1 MKPGQHERNARALS
15 AGQSKDNLGAR
26 AMRGGAAAFGGQIGG
41 LIIHIVGA
49 VIMARLLS
57 PADFGLIAMA
67 GTVTVFVGLF
77 KDMGLSAATIQRTSV
92 SQELVS
98 TLFFVN
104 LFAGLGLMILAVAA
118 APVAAWGFGDP
129 RITLLVISLAVA
141 IPISAATAQHN
152 ALLARAMRWRAL
164 QTISLGS
171 QFAGLAVG
179 IGMAWGLKAGHW
191 ALVGQALTIAFFS
204 FLLSWSYSEWRPSW
218 IRDWRHARAE
228 IGFGLNVSGFNFLNY
243 FHRQFDNLLIGWRWG
258 PVEIGYY
265 SRAYSLLTL
274 PITLVNNA
282 MSQISVPILSKLKE
296 TPDEWNRAYLQMSTV
311 TAFAGAGLCVL
322 LLVGADPLIRVL
334 LGEQWTPVID
344 IFRFLSL
351 SSIIAT
357 GANSCGWIFMSLG
370 KSKEYFRWSL
380 FASPLYILSFVI
392 GLPWKG
398 SGVALAYAIATAI
411 LSSLYYVYAIR
422 QTSLRKRSVLA
433 WLAPVYVVAL
443 LAIAAGM
450 ASLSAAQSLP
460 PVAKLIVCSTV
471 VALVYGGGGFLCL
484 TKLPHYQA
492 MKIMLFAGLERQW
505 ASLRGRG

>member
-1 MKPGQHERNARALS
+1 MKPGQHERNERALA
-15 AGQSKDNLGAR
+15 AGQSKDNLGAK

-49 VIMARLLS
+49 VIMARLLN

-77 KDMGLSAATIQRTSV
+77 KDMGLSAATIQRPSV

-98 TLFFVN
+98 TLFYVN
-104 LFAGLGLMILAVAA
+104 LFAGLGLMLLAVAA

-129 RITLLVISLAVA
+129 RILVLVIALAVA
-141 IPISAATAQHN
+141 IPIAAATAQHN

-171 QFAGLAVG
+171 QFAGLMVG
-179 IGMAWGLKAGHW
+179 IGMAWVFEAGHW
-191 ALVGQALTIAFFS
+191 ALVGQAVTIALS
-204 FLLSWSYSEWRPSW
+204 ALILSWTNCKWRPSW
-218 IRDWRHARAE
+218 IRDWRNARAE

-243 FHRQFDNLLIGWRWG
+243 FHRQFDNVLIGWRWG
-258 PVEIGYY
+258 PLEIGYY

-282 MSQISVPILSKLKE
+282 MSQVAVPILSKLKE
-296 TPDEWNRAYLQMSTV
+296 TPHEWNRAFLQMSTV
-311 TAFAGAGLCVL
+311 TAFASAGLCVL

-334 LGEQWTPVID
+334 LGEKWTPVID

-357 GANSCGWIFMSLG
+357 GANACGWIFMSLG
-370 KSKEYFRWSL
+370 KSKELLRWSL
-380 FASPLYILSFVI
+380 FASPLYVLSFVI

-411 LSSLYYVYAIR
+411 LSALYYVYALR
-422 QTSLRKRSVLA
+422 QTTLRKRTVLA
-433 WLAPVYVVAL
+433 WLGPVYCVAL
-443 LAIAAGM
+443 LAIVAGF
-450 ASLSAAQSLP
+450 SCLSALQSFP
-460 PVAKLIVCSTV
+460 PLAKLIICSTV
-471 VALVYGGGGFLCL
+471 VAVVYVSGGFICL

-492 MKIMLFAGLERQW
+492 MKIMLFAGLANQW
-505 ASLRGRG
+505 ASLRGQN